1 MEANNTSKIIRRI
14 EKIMRYYSLSTKEF
28 SLKTGIQKSTVDVM
42 VKSNHFVTL
51 SMFSQ
56 ICTSFPQI
64 NARWLLLGDGDFLI
78 EPKNDQLPDNKLKI
92 NILIE
97 SFKIRLEIERID
109 EEFYRL
115 SGKYLNEKIKAYKL
129 EYPEIAIDKIIK
141 RVGFQIA
148 LEFVQNQKT
157 KKPKARKMAT
167 KLCLYRQA
175 AIYYREK
182 LNFYCD
188 KYPDYELKKLYSIT
202 AYHFAVIHQ
211 KSIVQ

>member
-1 MEANNTSKIIRRI
+1 MESSKTIRRI

-28 SLKTGIQKSTVDVM
+28 SLKTNIHKSIVNNFKESDHM
-42 VKSNHFVTL
+42 VTL
-51 SMFSQ
+51 SMVMQ
-56 ICTSFPQI
+56 ICAAFPQV
-64 NARWLLLGDGDFLI
+64 NARWLLLGEGAFLI
-78 EPKNDQLPDNKLKI
+78 ESKKDKLPDNKLKI
-92 NILIE
+92 NILAE
-97 SFKIRLEIERID
+97 NFKIRLEIERID

-115 SGKYLNEKIKAYKL
+115 SGKYLKEKIKAYKL

-141 RVGFQIA
+141 RTGFQIA

-188 KYPDYELKKLYSIT
+188 KYPEYELKKLYSIT
-202 AYHFAVIHQ
+202 AYNFAVIYQ
-211 KSIVQ
+211 RTIDQ